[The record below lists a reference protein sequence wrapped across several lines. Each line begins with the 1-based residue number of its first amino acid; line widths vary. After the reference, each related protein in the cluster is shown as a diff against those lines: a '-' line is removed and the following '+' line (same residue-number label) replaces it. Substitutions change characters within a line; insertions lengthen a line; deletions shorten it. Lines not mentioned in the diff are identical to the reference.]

1 MTGSDVLVFDTG
13 PLRNFTVQGW
23 LGVLKFLTAKRSV
36 LIPESV
42 AIELRHQTYELPALR
57 QVFDADWITE
67 DHRNDTV
74 FLAAFA
80 GYEDRLVVA
89 GKNRGECGVLA
100 LGKVRGYEVVL
111 DDRVARTI
119 AEEDGL
125 RVTSTLS
132 LLCHA
137 IRAKQ
142 LTVAM
147 VEALRMICL
156 PVTTVCRFQPAAF
169 VGGRLRK
176 ATSTTSSLVG
186 RPEWSRRRS
195 AGRRSRTRSAV
206 PRAAPG

>member
-1 MTGSDVLVFDTG
+1 M
-13 PLRNFTVQGW
+13 
-23 LGVLKFLTAKRSV
+23 
-36 LIPESV
+36 
-42 AIELRHQTYELPALR
+42 
-57 QVFDADWITE
+57 
-67 DHRNDTV
+67 
-74 FLAAFA
+74 
-80 GYEDRLVVA
+80 VA

-147 VEALRMICL
+147 VEALADDLLAGDYYL
-156 PVTTVCRFQPAAF
+156 PFPAGSF
-169 VGGRLRK
+169 
-176 ATSTTSSLVG
+176 
-186 RPEWSRRRS
+186 RRW
-195 AGRRSRTRSAV
+195 ALEEGHLDYE
-206 PRAAPG
+206 